1 MKNHTGMN
9 IGFLKS
15 LSTLLT
21 TKSLTQISVNEI
33 CKETGLS
40 RRTFYNYFSSKED
53 FLKNSIFI
61 FLDEVTKI
69 LYTDLSFS
77 APVIVEVL
85 TYLQKNQDITRAL
98 ALHYPD
104 NLPIIKEYVIDIV
117 LSSKKINKQKL
128 KEAYRSK
135 CLCYQCYQRCLR
147 LDSYRFPR
155 KPRRNRYIY
164 QSSRKTLK
172 LYLLRPLT
180 NSFFDSLII
189 NTNTRIFDKNMFY
202 QNHVLERSFYEL
214 INHIQYYTNYKGLS
228 PYSILLITQTRFNFF
243 NLN

>member
-61 FLDEVTKI
+61 FLDDVTKI
-69 LYTDLSFS
+69 LYTDLSFNT
-77 APVIVEVL
+77 PVIVEVL

-128 KEAYRSK
+128 KEAYQLPEGFALNVYVISVISVVFVWIRTGFHES
-135 CLCYQCYQRCLR
+135 
-147 LDSYRFPR
+147 PEEIAT
-155 KPRRNRYIY
+155 YI
-164 QSSRKTLK
+164 KAAVK
-172 LYLLRPLT
+172 L
-180 NSFFDSLII
+180 
-189 NTNTRIFDKNMFY
+189 
-202 QNHVLERSFYEL
+202 
-214 INHIQYYTNYKGLS
+214 
-228 PYSILLITQTRFNFF
+228 
-243 NLN
+243 

>member
-128 KEAYRSK
+128 KEAYRLPEDFALNVYVISVISVVFVWI
-135 CLCYQCYQRCLR
+135 RTGFHE
-147 LDSYRFPR
+147 SPEEIAT
-155 KPRRNRYIY
+155 YI
-164 QSSRKTLK
+164 KAAVK
-172 LYLLRPLT
+172 L
-180 NSFFDSLII
+180 
-189 NTNTRIFDKNMFY
+189 
-202 QNHVLERSFYEL
+202 
-214 INHIQYYTNYKGLS
+214 
-228 PYSILLITQTRFNFF
+228 
-243 NLN
+243 

>member
-128 KEAYRSK
+128 KEAYQLPEDFALNVYVISVISVVFVWIRTGFHES
-135 CLCYQCYQRCLR
+135 
-147 LDSYRFPR
+147 PEEIAT
-155 KPRRNRYIY
+155 YI
-164 QSSRKTLK
+164 KAAVK
-172 LYLLRPLT
+172 L
-180 NSFFDSLII
+180 
-189 NTNTRIFDKNMFY
+189 
-202 QNHVLERSFYEL
+202 
-214 INHIQYYTNYKGLS
+214 
-228 PYSILLITQTRFNFF
+228 
-243 NLN
+243 